1 MKKFIIFFVM
11 CILMSNHAMAKWG
24 KHHRYHKHHKS
35 YYATDVAAGIVGT
48 TVGILIADELIDA
61 RNARRK
67 NSKPRVYIAEPEG
80 KCYTV
85 VSRKTGK
92 IRQECV
98 DNASDDIIYVD

>member
-1 MKKFIIFFVM
+1 MKKIIVFFVM
-11 CILMSNHAMAKWG
+11 CMLVSNPVMAKRFN
-24 KHHRYHKHHKS
+24 HHRYHKHHRN
-35 YYATDVAAGIVGT
+35 YYASDVVAGIVGT

-61 RNARRK
+61 RNTRRK

-98 DNASDDIIYVD
+98 GNASDDIIYID